1 MIAAAALAVALAVAI
16 VVFSMP
22 MQTNSDAPNVKFT
35 EFTPDR
41 RDISVG
47 ESTKILFNVQN
58 LEMRPIIDGQV
69 IIVIEPSGY
78 QSYLTIQNQTVQL
91 PDLHSRDA
99 RTGQMEVVIS
109 AAGAPAKEAVY
120 TVKGVLFIDGSQSDV
135 REFELRVRQQRSKY
149 EIFCIGMVYYYC
161 GSRLIRYYL
170 T

>member
-1 MIAAAALAVALAVAI
+1 
-16 VVFSMP
+16 MP
-22 MQTNSDAPNVKFT
+22 MQTNSNVPNVKFT
-35 EFTPDR
+35 EFTPDK

-58 LEMRPIIDGQV
+58 LEMRPITEGQV

-109 AAGAPAKEAVY
+109 AASAPAKEAVY
-120 TVKGVLFIDGSQSDV
+120 TVKGVLLIEGSQSDV
-135 REFELRVRQQRSKY
+135 REFELRIRQQ
-149 EIFCIGMVYYYC
+149 
-161 GSRLIRYYL
+161 
-170 T
+170 

>member
-1 MIAAAALAVALAVAI
+1 MIAIVALVVAIAVAI
-16 VVFSMP
+16 IVFSMP
-22 MQTNSDAPNVKFT
+22 MQTNSDVPNVKFT

-99 RTGQMEVVIS
+99 RTGQIEVIIS

-120 TVKGVLFIDGSQSDV
+120 TVKGVLFIEGNQSDI
-135 REFELRVRQQRSKY
+135 REFELRVRQQ
-149 EIFCIGMVYYYC
+149 
-161 GSRLIRYYL
+161 
-170 T
+170 

>member
-1 MIAAAALAVALAVAI
+1 MIAVAALAVAIAVAI
-16 VVFSMP
+16 IVFSMP

-58 LEMRPIIDGQV
+58 LEMRPIADGQV

-99 RTGQMEVVIS
+99 RTGQMEVVIT
-109 AAGAPAKEAVY
+109 AAGAPAKEALY
-120 TVKGVLFIDGSQSDV
+120 TVKGILFIEGNQSDV
-135 REFELRVRQQRSKY
+135 REFELRVRQQ
-149 EIFCIGMVYYYC
+149 
-161 GSRLIRYYL
+161 
-170 T
+170 

>member
-1 MIAAAALAVALAVAI
+1 VIAIAALVVAIAVAI
-16 VVFSMP
+16 IVFSMP
-22 MQTNSDAPNVKFT
+22 MQTNSDVPNVKFT

-78 QSYLTIQNQTVQL
+78 QPYLTIQNQTVHL

-99 RTGQMEVVIS
+99 RTGQIEVIIS

-120 TVKGVLFIDGSQSDV
+120 TVKGVLFIEGNQSDI
-135 REFELRVRQQRSKY
+135 REFELRVRQQ
-149 EIFCIGMVYYYC
+149 
-161 GSRLIRYYL
+161 
-170 T
+170 

>member
-1 MIAAAALAVALAVAI
+1 VIAVAALAVAIAVAI
-16 VVFSMP
+16 IVFSMP
-22 MQTNSDAPNVKFT
+22 MQTNSNVPNVKFT
-35 EFTPDR
+35 EFTPDK

-58 LEMRPIIDGQV
+58 LEMRPITDGQV

-109 AAGAPAKEAVY
+109 AASAPAKEAVY
-120 TVKGVLFIDGSQSDV
+120 TVKGVLLIEGSQSDV
-135 REFELRVRQQRSKY
+135 REFELRIRQQ
-149 EIFCIGMVYYYC
+149 
-161 GSRLIRYYL
+161 
-170 T
+170 

>member
-1 MIAAAALAVALAVAI
+1 VIAIAALVVAIAVAI
-16 VVFSMP
+16 IVFSMP
-22 MQTNSDAPNVKFT
+22 MQTNSDVPNVKFT

-99 RTGQMEVVIS
+99 RTGQIEVIIS
-109 AAGAPAKEAVY
+109 AAGVPAKEAVY
-120 TVKGVLFIDGSQSDV
+120 TVKGVLFIEGNQPDI
-135 REFELRVRQQRSKY
+135 REFELRVRQQ
-149 EIFCIGMVYYYC
+149 
-161 GSRLIRYYL
+161 
-170 T
+170 

>member
-1 MIAAAALAVALAVAI
+1 MIAIAALVVAIAVAI
-16 VVFSMP
+16 IVFSMP
-22 MQTNSDAPNVKFT
+22 MQTNSDVPNVKFT

-78 QSYLTIQNQTVQL
+78 QPYLTIQNQTVHL

-99 RTGQMEVVIS
+99 RTGQIEVIIS
-109 AAGAPAKEAVY
+109 AASAPAKEAVY
-120 TVKGVLFIDGSQSDV
+120 TVKGVLFIEGNQSDI
-135 REFELRVRQQRSKY
+135 REFELRVRQQ
-149 EIFCIGMVYYYC
+149 
-161 GSRLIRYYL
+161 
-170 T
+170 

>member
-1 MIAAAALAVALAVAI
+1 MIVIAALAVAITVAI
-16 VVFSMP
+16 IVFSIP
-22 MQTNSDAPNVKFT
+22 MQTDSDAPNLKFT

-58 LEMRPIIDGQV
+58 LEMRPITDGQV

-99 RTGQMEVVIS
+99 RTGQMEVVIT
-109 AAGAPAKEAVY
+109 AAGAPAKEALY
-120 TVKGVLFIDGSQSDV
+120 TVKGILFIEGNQSDV
-135 REFELRVRQQRSKY
+135 REFELRVRQQ
-149 EIFCIGMVYYYC
+149 
-161 GSRLIRYYL
+161 
-170 T
+170 

>member
-1 MIAAAALAVALAVAI
+1 MIAVAALAVALAVAI

-22 MQTNSDAPNVKFT
+22 MQTNSDVPNVKFT
-35 EFTPDR
+35 EFTPDKK
-41 RDISVG
+41 DISVG

-120 TVKGVLFIDGSQSDV
+120 TVKGVLFIEGSQSDV
-135 REFELRVRQQRSKY
+135 REFELRVRQQ
-149 EIFCIGMVYYYC
+149 
-161 GSRLIRYYL
+161 
-170 T
+170 

>member
-1 MIAAAALAVALAVAI
+1 MIAVAALAVAIAVAI
-16 VVFSMP
+16 IVFSML

-58 LEMRPIIDGQV
+58 LEMRPITDGQAV
-69 IIVIEPSGY
+69 IVIEPSSY

-99 RTGQMEVVIS
+99 RTGQIEVVIS

-120 TVKGVLFIDGSQSDV
+120 TVKGVLFIEGNQSDV
-135 REFELRVRQQRSKY
+135 REFELCIRQQ
-149 EIFCIGMVYYYC
+149 
-161 GSRLIRYYL
+161 
-170 T
+170 

>member
-1 MIAAAALAVALAVAI
+1 VIAVAALAVAIAVAI
-16 VVFSMP
+16 IVFSMP
-22 MQTNSDAPNVKFT
+22 MQTNSDVPNVKFT
-35 EFTPDR
+35 EFTPDKK
-41 RDISVG
+41 DISVG

-135 REFELRVRQQRSKY
+135 REFELRVRQQ
-149 EIFCIGMVYYYC
+149 
-161 GSRLIRYYL
+161 
-170 T
+170 

>member
-1 MIAAAALAVALAVAI
+1 VIAIAALVVAIAVAI
-16 VVFSMP
+16 IVFSMP
-22 MQTNSDAPNVKFT
+22 MQTNSDVPNVKFT

-91 PDLHSRDA
+91 PDLYSRDA
-99 RTGQMEVVIS
+99 RTGQIEVIIS

-120 TVKGVLFIDGSQSDV
+120 TVKGVLFIEGNQSDI
-135 REFELRVRQQRSKY
+135 REFELRVRQQ
-149 EIFCIGMVYYYC
+149 
-161 GSRLIRYYL
+161 
-170 T
+170 

>member
-1 MIAAAALAVALAVAI
+1 MIAIAALVVAIAVAI
-16 VVFSMP
+16 IVFSMP
-22 MQTNSDAPNVKFT
+22 MQTNSDVPNVKFT

-99 RTGQMEVVIS
+99 RTGQIEVIIS
-109 AAGAPAKEAVY
+109 AAGVPAKEAVY
-120 TVKGVLFIDGSQSDV
+120 TVKGVLFIEGNQSDI
-135 REFELRVRQQRSKY
+135 REFELRVRQQ
-149 EIFCIGMVYYYC
+149 
-161 GSRLIRYYL
+161 
-170 T
+170 